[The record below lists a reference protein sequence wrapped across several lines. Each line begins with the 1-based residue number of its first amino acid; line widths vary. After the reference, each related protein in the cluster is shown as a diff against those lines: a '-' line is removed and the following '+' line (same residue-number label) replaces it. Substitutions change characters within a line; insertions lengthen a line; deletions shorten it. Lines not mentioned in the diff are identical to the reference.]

1 MELSVIVEIISVIG
15 TVVVCVCGYFLRD
28 VRTKIDKL
36 DAKINTKIDKL
47 DEKIDTKIDKLDAKV
62 NTKIDKLDEKVDNLA
77 GELRSKINALEVGVA
92 AIAATQAEHGI
103 KLQHMMGHGERL
115 SAIEGATFGTAAT

>member
-47 DEKIDTKIDKLDAKV
+47 DAKVDTKIDKLDAKV